1 MALAGNLSEFS
12 LADIVQ
18 LLQMGK
24 QTGGLYIQGRRG
36 TRRLEGW
43 IFFHDG
49 RIIAATAADLP
60 PLDALYGFFSLNSG
74 PFSFHDDYT
83 LPIPTISLP
92 NEAIIMEGAMRQGEQ
107 NDRYAQLPA
116 LDLIPILVRNPS
128 ADPIETS
135 LLPEQWRVLTMVDAQ
150 RSIAQLAEQS
160 GLGEYRTREIIAEL
174 HLDGL
179 LELYEPSSPSC
190 T

>member
-107 NDRYAQLPA
+107 NDQHAQLPA
-116 LDLIPILVRNPS
+116 LDLIPILVWNPS

-135 LLPEQWRVLTMVDAQ
+135 LLPEQWRILTMVDAQ